1 MMIDPKS
8 RRNKQTFHR
17 LLSSIQATMTY
28 AIQAPNIAM
37 RHQREG
43 LVIQQGLIETLT
55 MRDGPA
61 GSHCM
66 SSILDL
72 AAPT

>member
-1 MMIDPKS
+1 MTIHSKS
-8 RRNKQTFHR
+8 CRNNQTFHR

-28 AIQAPNIAM
+28 AIQAPNIAK
-37 RHQREG
+37 RHQSEG
-43 LVIQQGLIETLT
+43 LVTQQGLIETLT

>member
-1 MMIDPKS
+1 MK
-8 RRNKQTFHR
+8 N
-17 LLSSIQATMTY
+17 
-28 AIQAPNIAM
+28 AIQAPNIDM

-43 LVIQQGLIETLT
+43 LVIQQDLIETLT
-55 MRDGPA
+55 MRNGPA
-61 GSHCM
+61 GRHCM